1 MMNSTFNELWAEAQ
15 EDREEMLALYDT
27 LEYLPRLLTKVEII
41 LVRDL
46 IEAAA
51 PTKTFAEFCSAIGM
65 TTDEVAEKFEIPAE
79 VTLDWEANGIP
90 EYMRKMIAC
99 SVASARIED
108 GRCHTCQ
115 GCGEIYVTDDP
126 REVMCP
132 ECRHNIGEWLLSQY
146 VSMKMLNAEIEA
158 EEEEDDTESESES

>member
-1 MMNSTFNELWAEAQ
+1 MMNSTFNELWAEAH

-27 LEYLPRLLTKVEII
+27 LEYLPRLLTKAEII

-65 TTDEVAEKFEIPAE
+65 TADEIAEEFEIPAE
-79 VTLDWEANGIP
+79 VIADWEANGIP
-90 EYMRKMIAC
+90 EYAKKMIAC
-99 SVASARIED
+99 SVVSARIED

-115 GCGEIYVTDDP
+115 GCGEFFFSTDP
-126 REVMCP
+126 KEVMC
-132 ECRHNIGEWLLSQY
+132 EDCKREMATEMLDRYVLLKKY
-146 VSMKMLNAEIEA
+146 GL
-158 EEEEDDTESESES
+158 

>member
-1 MMNSTFNELWAEAQ
+1 MMNSTFNELWAEAH

-65 TTDEVAEKFEIPAE
+65 TTDEVAEKFEIPVE

-99 SVASARIED
+99 SVVSARIED

-115 GCGEIYVTDDP
+115 GCGEFFFTASP
-126 REVMCP
+126 REVMCE
-132 ECRHNIGEWLLSQY
+132 ECKREMAAEMLDRYVLL
-146 VSMKMLNAEIEA
+146 KMYGL
-158 EEEEDDTESESES
+158 